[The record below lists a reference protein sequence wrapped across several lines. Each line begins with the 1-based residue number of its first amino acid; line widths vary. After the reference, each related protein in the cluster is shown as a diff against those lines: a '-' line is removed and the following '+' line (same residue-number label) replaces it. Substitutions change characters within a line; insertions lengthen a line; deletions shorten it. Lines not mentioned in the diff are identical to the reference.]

1 MSREDGN
8 ETVPHTQLKHYHYKV
23 LLIGPWGAGKTSL
36 IRKYVEEKFV
46 EDYLPTIG
54 ASVMVKDI
62 AFKVNGE
69 DVQVNLMIWDI
80 AAQETFKLMR
90 YAFYAGA
97 NGAFI
102 VADLARIQSFEQ
114 AQEWADD
121 LGAKVPECPIIFLA
135 NKADLEYFLDD
146 KFIQE
151 IADKMGAVKIFK
163 TSALNGENVQEAFR
177 YLTSIMI
184 K

>member
-1 MSREDGN
+1 MSSNPKQKR
-8 ETVPHTQLKHYHYKV
+8 YHYKV

-36 IRKYVEEKFV
+36 IRKYVEEKFT

-54 ASVMVKDI
+54 ASVMVKEI
-62 AFKVNGE
+62 IYNVQGA
-69 DVQVNLMIWDI
+69 DVQVSLTIWDI
-80 AAQETFKLMR
+80 AAQDTFKLMR
-90 YAFYAGA
+90 SVFYAGA
-97 NGAFI
+97 YGAFI
-102 VADLARIQSFEQ
+102 VADLSRIQSFEQ
-114 AQEWADD
+114 AQEWAED
-121 LGAKVPECPIIFLA
+121 LRVKVPECPIIFLA
-135 NKADLEYFLDD
+135 NKSDLEYFLDD

-151 IADKMGAVKIFK
+151 IADKMGAVKLFK